1 MTIEQ
6 TVEIPADRRLTI
18 EVPRGVPVGRA
29 RITFFPLPDD
39 ESKNAP
45 QEDLPK
51 VTRAEIEA
59 ARQDPVIRRIAELV
73 EPMDLSW
80 LPEGLTR
87 ENLTMKDVRA
97 LRLKEK
103 YGI

>member
-6 TVEIPADRRLTI
+6 TVDIPESRMI
-18 EVPRGVPVGRA
+18 SIQVPRGVPVGRA
-29 RITFFPLPDD
+29 RIRFFPLPAD
-39 ESKNAP
+39 ESKTVP
-45 QEDLPK
+45 QEELPK

-59 ARQDPVIRRIAELV
+59 ARQDPVIRRMAELA
-73 EPMDLSW
+73 EQMDFSW

-87 ENLTMKDVRA
+87 ENITMKDIRA

>member
-6 TVEIPADRRLTI
+6 TVEIPADRQLKFT
-18 EVPRGVPVGRA
+18 VPEYAPLGKA
-29 RITFFPLPDD
+29 RVILVFPAD
-39 ESKNAP
+39 ESKTVS
-45 QEDLPK
+45 QEELPK

-59 ARQDPVIRRIAELV
+59 ARQDPVIRRMAELA
-73 EPMDLSW
+73 EQMDFSW

-87 ENLTMKDVRA
+87 ENITMKDIRA
-97 LRLKEK
+97 LRLREK